1 MSTDSGSPIP
11 ERPTRRLTLPRIVS
25 LEAHRGRPE
34 PPALE
39 HFKPPPTS
47 DRDAI
52 VFTVQLAGTV
62 PARAYGPALF
72 VGDVEVSASERIGD
86 RTWQFVFSE
95 PERLEP
101 GAPIEWGWMRD
112 PPDRRT
118 PTAYRYN
125 RARKRFVAIRES
137 MQAPWPWHKIKT
149 VSEARVVL
157 AA

>member
-1 MSTDSGSPIP
+1 MTDVHRLRLAHPK
-11 ERPTRRLTLPRIVS
+11 RPTRRLTLPRIVS

-95 PERLEP
+95 PERP
-101 GAPIEWGWMRD
+101 SPAPRSSGMDRD

-125 RARKRFVAIRES
+125 EPES
-137 MQAPWPWHKIKT
+137 G
-149 VSEARVVL
+149 L
-157 AA
+157 